1 VIRIFDQVVADWGI
15 YVWNYD
21 GEPVNQVRVLLYNG
35 MTLVM
40 DYEEFIALSDD
51 GGY

>member
-1 VIRIFDQVVADWGI
+1 MIRIFDQVVADWGI

-40 DYEEFIALSDD
+40 DYEEFILLSDD